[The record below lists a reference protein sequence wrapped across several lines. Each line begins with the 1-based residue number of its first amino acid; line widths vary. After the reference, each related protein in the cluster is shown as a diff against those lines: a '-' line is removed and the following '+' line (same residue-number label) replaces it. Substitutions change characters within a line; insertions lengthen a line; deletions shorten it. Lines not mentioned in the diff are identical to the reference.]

1 MWKTPFPAIGPDR
14 IPCCML
20 RGAMYKEPVSMN
32 RKFLFYLI
40 YSLCLAILLIPSLA
54 LGQAAEDNLLANGS
68 FEMLDA
74 SGKPAKWFTQA
85 YINDPGYT
93 EYSVTGGARDGQN
106 AVLVENFGANDARF
120 AQIVS
125 VEPDTVYKLSGFVH
139 TEGIPDAGMGANL
152 SVADVYVFSESVYG
166 TQEGWQELTLY
177 GRTGPGQ
184 NTVTVFA
191 RLGGYSGESEGK
203 AYFDDVRLTKMEE
216 AVPSGA
222 IVTDWFKS
230 AAPLEDTSVD
240 ENEGESRPYWPQLI
254 LLSLCFLALAAFL
267 IPYLQKD
274 TAPDKLA
281 REPEGNETLAVT
293 LLLLAAFA
301 LRLILSV
308 KVPGHE
314 VDINCFTGWG
324 SMMLDGGPAKFY
336 VSGNFADYPPGYL
349 YVLWLNSAIANQLG
363 PLSQG
368 MEMLNLKFV
377 PILCDMLAAMVL
389 YGVGKKKLPVMAAAA
404 MAVLYAFN
412 PAVVINGAAWG
423 QVDSVLALGLLLVA
437 VFAMERRWDKALP
450 VYMLCVLIKPQA
462 LMLGPLGLTALLL
475 EMFRK
480 DEKLPWKQVGFGL
493 LWSLVVAAVIVIP
506 FCVKQEGSWFF
517 QKFEW
522 LYQLYRGTL
531 SSYPYPTVNTTNLYY
546 LVGQNW
552 GSLKAAAN
560 IAIPLGMALITGA
573 LCFWQFS
580 TIAKRKG
587 NLFTKYAHLVFQ
599 ALAFVVFVV
608 FAAINADYGTLGTA
622 LMVLTILWV
631 VLTYLRGNHIGN
643 LPLMGGILFI
653 GLYVLGIKMHERYLF
668 PALVLLSLAYLQKRD
683 WRILLVLTGFSVTTF
698 VNVGI
703 VLDNTIRLGRE
714 LGHLNPDTHGLSVI
728 LSILNLALCF
738 FAFYTGE
745 VLCAGGQT
753 ERSMARLFGKAD
765 KAAAEIQRKTALIS
779 PRDARLHLSRLDAI
793 LMIGVTL
800 AYTVLAYWNLGSMK
814 APQTAW
820 VSTKAG
826 EQVVLDLGAE
836 KNFQMLYFGGINHYD
851 FSVAVSSDGAAW
863 SEEYPARMQEGNCF
877 QWQYLVY
884 ANQVDAS
891 VSYTSTPRDLT
902 GRYVRVT
909 ASSIGLNLNEIL
921 LRTSDKQVLP
931 VALLSHT
938 GNNPG
943 SSVGKPPENLL
954 DEQDTLEG
962 EPGFYTGTYFD
973 EIYHVRTAYEH
984 AHNIPPY
991 ETSHP
996 PLGKVMMSWV
1006 VMALGM
1012 TPFGWRFAGTLAGV
1026 LMLPVMYLLGK
1037 QLTKRTDLAA
1047 AAMLLMT
1054 FDLMHFTQTRIA
1066 TIDSFAVLFI
1076 MLSYLCMFRYL
1087 LMDFWGTPFW
1097 KTLVPLALSGLF
1109 MGLGIADKWIGI
1121 YSGAGLAILFFWS
1134 CWRHFKEAR
1143 EAPNML
1149 GHKKAVPADR
1159 REAIVKAAQEGFSR
1173 IFATCLCCLFFFVAV
1188 PAVIYYLSYIPY
1200 FAPSGGVTVQKIIE
1214 AQKGMWSYHSTP
1226 GLGADHPFQS
1236 PWWEWPLI
1244 LKPMWYFKGDY
1255 VPDGTGSTIYAMG
1268 NPAVW
1273 WAGFAALLIVF
1284 AVFVKRH
1291 AWRTAGEGLIHAHTR
1306 ERDIVPAMLL
1316 IGFASQYMPWVLVP
1330 RSTFIYHYFASVPF
1344 IILCTV
1350 VCMRWLK
1357 DKWKE
1362 GYGPLLW
1369 TLVAVSAIL
1378 FIAFYPYASGVAT
1391 PTAWLDVMK
1400 WFPKIY
1406 Y

>member
-1 MWKTPFPAIGPDR
+1 MA
-14 IPCCML
+14 
-20 RGAMYKEPVSMN
+20 
-32 RKFLFYLI
+32 
-40 YSLCLAILLIPSLA
+40 A
-54 LGQAAEDNLLANGS
+54 LGAAEEENLLANGS
-68 FEMLDA
+68 FETLDA
-74 SGKPAKWFTQA
+74 SGLPAQWFTQA

-93 EYSVTGGARDGQN
+93 DYRVLGGARDGQN
-106 AVLVENFGANDARF
+106 AALVENFGANDARF

-125 VEPDTVYKLSGFVH
+125 VEPNTVYKLSGFVH
-139 TEGIPDAGMGANL
+139 TEDIPDAGMGANL
-152 SVADVYVFSESVYG
+152 SVADVYVFSDSVYG
-166 TQEGWQELTLY
+166 TQAGWQELTLY
-177 GRTGPGQ
+177 GRTGPDQ

-203 AYFDDVRLTKMEE
+203 AYFDDIRLTKVTG
-216 AVPSGA
+216 AVPSGVFVA
-222 IVTDWFKS
+222 DWYKS
-230 AAPLEDTSVD
+230 ETPQADTSND
-240 ENEGESRPYWPQLI
+240 EYEGESRPYWPQLI
-254 LLSLCFLALAAFL
+254 LLSLCFLVLTAFL
-267 IPYLQKD
+267 IPYLQKERLPVKLTRELEGKETQI
-274 TAPDKLA
+274 TA
-281 REPEGNETLAVT
+281 

-301 LRLILSV
+301 LRLILAV

-314 VDINCFTGWG
+314 VDIDCFTGWG
-324 SMMLDGGPAKFY
+324 NMMLEGGPAKFY
-336 VSGNFADYPPGYL
+336 VSGGFADYPPGYL
-349 YVLWLNSAIANQLG
+349 YVLWLNSAIANNLG
-363 PLSQG
+363 PISQG
-368 MEMLNLKFV
+368 MQMLNLKFV
-377 PILCDMLAAMVL
+377 PILCDLLAALVL
-389 YGVGKKKLPVMAAAA
+389 YGVGKKKLPLKAAAA

-475 EMFRK
+475 ELFRK
-480 DEKLPWKQVGFGL
+480 DEKQPWKQLGFGL
-493 LWSLVVAAVIVIP
+493 LWSFAVAAVIVIP
-506 FCVKQEGSWFF
+506 FSLKQEGSWFF
-517 QKFEW
+517 QKFDW
-522 LYQLYRGTL
+522 LIQLYKGTL
-531 SSYPYPTVNTTNLYY
+531 SSYPHPTVNTTNLYY

-552 GSLKAAAN
+552 GSLDTAAN
-560 IAIPLGMALITGA
+560 RAIPLGMALITGA
-573 LCFWQFS
+573 LTFWQFA
-580 TIAKRKG
+580 TAAKRQG
-587 NLFTKYAHLVFQ
+587 NLFTKYGHLVFQ
-599 ALAFVVFVV
+599 ALAFAVFIV
-608 FAAINADYGTLGTA
+608 FAALDVNYGTLGTA
-622 LMVLTILWV
+622 LMALVILWV
-631 VLTYLRGNHIGN
+631 VLTYLRGNHISN

-668 PALVLLSLAYLQKRD
+668 PALLLLSLAYLQKRD
-683 WRILLVLTGFSVTTF
+683 WRILLLLAGFSVTTF
-698 VNVGI
+698 INVGI
-703 VLDNTIRLGRE
+703 ILDNTIRLGRE
-714 LGHLNPDTHGLSVI
+714 LGHLNPDTQGLGVI
-728 LSILNLALCF
+728 LSILNLMLCF

-745 VLCAGGQT
+745 VLCAGSQT
-753 ERSMARLFGKAD
+753 ERHMARLFGKAD
-765 KAAAEIQRKTALIS
+765 KAVGEIRRKTALIS
-779 PRDARLHLSRLDAI
+779 PRDARLHLTRLDVI

-800 AYTVLAYWNLGSMK
+800 AYTMLAFWNLGSMK

-820 VSTKAG
+820 VSSKAG
-826 EQVVLDLGAE
+826 EQVVLDLGAD
-836 KNFQMLYFGGINHYD
+836 KNFQMLYYGGINHND
-851 FSVAVSSDGAAW
+851 FSVAVSADGAAW

-877 QWQYLVY
+877 QWQYLVL
-884 ANQVDAS
+884 ANQADDS
-891 VSYTSTPRDLT
+891 VNYTSTPRDLA

-909 ASSIGLNLNEIL
+909 AATIGLNLNEIL
-921 LRTSDKQVLP
+921 LRTKDMQVLP
-931 VALLSHT
+931 VTVSARI
-938 GNNPG
+938 GNNPR
-943 SSVGKPPENLL
+943 SELNAPPENLL

-962 EPGFYTGTYFD
+962 EPGWYTGTYFD
-973 EIYHVRTAYEH
+973 EIYHARTAYEH

-996 PLGKVMMSWV
+996 PLGKVMMSWA
-1006 VMALGM
+1006 VMAFGM

-1026 LMLPVMYLLGK
+1026 LMLPVMYLLSK
-1037 QLTKRTDLAA
+1037 QLTRRTDLAA
-1047 AAMLLMT
+1047 AAMLFLT

-1076 MLSYLCMFRYL
+1076 MVSYLCMFRYL

-1097 KTLVPLALSGLF
+1097 KTLIPLALSGLF

-1134 CWRHFKEAR
+1134 CWRHLMEAR
-1143 EAPNML
+1143 EAPRML
-1149 GHKKAVPADR
+1149 GHKKAAPEDR
-1159 REAIVKAAQEGFSR
+1159 REVIEQAAKEGTSR
-1173 IFATCLCCLFFFVAV
+1173 ILITCLCCLIFFIAV

-1273 WAGFAALLIVF
+1273 WMGFAALLIVL

-1291 AWRTAGEGLIHAHTR
+1291 AWHTAGEGLMHAHTR

-1350 VCMRWLK
+1350 VCFAWLK
-1357 DKWKE
+1357 DKWKKV
-1362 GYGPLLW
+1362 YVPLLW

-1378 FIAFYPYASGVAT
+1378 FIAFYPYASGVVT

>member
-1 MWKTPFPAIGPDR
+1 
-14 IPCCML
+14 
-20 RGAMYKEPVSMN
+20 MN
-32 RKFLFYLI
+32 RKFLFCLI
-40 YSLCLAILLIPSLA
+40 CSLCLALLLTPVPT
-54 LGQAAEDNLLANGS
+54 LGQAAEENLLVNGS

-74 SGKPAKWFTQA
+74 TGLPADWFTQA
-85 YINDPGYT
+85 YFNDPGYT
-93 EYSVTGGARDGQN
+93 QYSVLGGARDGQN
-106 AVLVENFGANDARF
+106 AVLIENFGANDARF

-125 VEPDTVYKLSGFVH
+125 VEPDTVYRLSGFVH
-139 TEGIPDAGMGANL
+139 TEAIPDAGMGANL
-152 SVADVYVFSESVYG
+152 SIADVYVFSESVYG
-166 TQEGWQELTLY
+166 TQSGWQELTLY
-177 GRTGPGQ
+177 GRTGPNQ

-203 AYFDDVRLTKMEE
+203 AYFDDIRLTKVNG
-216 AVPSGA
+216 AVPSGTF
-222 IVTDWFKS
+222 VSDWFKS
-230 AAPLEDTSVD
+230 QTPQADTSTD
-240 ENEGESRPYWPQLI
+240 EYEGESRPYWPKLI

-267 IPYLQKD
+267 VPYLQKD
-274 TAPDKLA
+274 KAPEKLS

-293 LLLLAAFA
+293 LFLLAAFA
-301 LRLILSV
+301 LRLILAV

-314 VDINCFTGWG
+314 VDIGCFLGWSG
-324 SMMLDGGPAKFY
+324 TMADVGPLRFY
-336 VSGNFADYPPGYL
+336 PESGFADYPPGYL
-349 YVLWLNSAIANQLG
+349 YVLWLNGMIANWFG

-368 MEMLNLKFV
+368 MQLLNLKFV
-377 PILCDMLAAMVL
+377 PILADMAAALVL
-389 YGVGKKKLPVMAAAA
+389 YKAGKEKLPSKAAAA

-450 VYMLCVLIKPQA
+450 AYMLCVLIKPQA
-462 LMLGPLGLTALLL
+462 LMLGPLGLAALLL
-475 EMFRK
+475 ELFRK
-480 DEKLPWKQVGFGL
+480 DEKQPWKQLGFGL
-493 LWSLVVAAVIVIP
+493 LWSLLAAAVIVIP
-506 FCVKQEGSWFF
+506 FSVQQEGSWFF
-517 QKFEW
+517 EKFKW
-522 LYQLYRGTL
+522 LYKLYKDTL
-531 SSYPYPTVNTTNLYY
+531 GSYPYPTVNTTNLYY

-552 GSLKAAAN
+552 GSLQAAAN

-573 LCFWQFS
+573 LCFWQFATAS
-580 TIAKRKG
+580 KRKG
-587 NLFTKYAHLVFQ
+587 SLFAKYGHLVFQ
-599 ALAFVVFVV
+599 ALAFAVFIV
-608 FAAINADYGTLGTA
+608 FAAMKADYGTLGTA

-631 VLTYLRGNHIGN
+631 VLTYLRGNHISN

-683 WRILLVLTGFSVTTF
+683 WRILLLLAGFSVTTF
-698 VNVGI
+698 INVGLI
-703 VLDNTIRLGRE
+703 LDNTIRLGRE
-714 LGHLNPDTHGLSVI
+714 MGHLNSSPQGLNTV

-745 VLCAGGQT
+745 VLCAGNRT
-753 ERSMARLFGKAD
+753 ERRMIRLFGKND
-765 KAAAEIQRKTALIS
+765 KAAGEILRKTTLVS
-779 PRDARLHLSRLDAI
+779 PRDARLHLTRLDAA
-793 LMIGVTL
+793 LMAGVTL
-800 AYTVLAYWNLGSMK
+800 LYTVLAYWNLGSMK
-814 APQTAW
+814 APQNAW
-820 VSTKAG
+820 VATKAG
-826 EQVVLDLGAE
+826 ERVVLDLGAE
-836 KNFQMLYFGGINHYD
+836 KNFQMLYFGGINHKD
-851 FSVAVSSDGAAW
+851 FSVAVSSDGLSW

-884 ANQVDAS
+884 ADKVDDS
-891 VSYTSTPRDLT
+891 VNYTGAPRDLT

-909 ASSIGLNLNEIL
+909 AASIGLNLNEVL
-921 LRTSDKQVLP
+921 LRTADKQVLP
-931 VALLSHT
+931 VTLSSHT
-938 GNNPG
+938 GNNPDSAAG
-943 SSVGKPPENLL
+943 QPAENLL

-962 EPGFYTGTYFD
+962 EPGWYTGTYFD
-973 EIYHVRTAYEH
+973 EIYHARTAYEH
-984 AHNIPPY
+984 ANNIPPY

-996 PLGKVMMSWV
+996 PLGKVMMSWA
-1006 VMALGM
+1006 VMAFGM

-1037 QLTKRTDLAA
+1037 LLTKRTDLAA

-1076 MLSYLCMFRYL
+1076 MASYLCMFRYL
-1087 LMDFWGTPFW
+1087 LMDFWGAKLW
-1097 KTLVPLALSGLF
+1097 KTLIPLALSGLF

-1134 CWRHFKEAR
+1134 CWRRYREAR
-1143 EAPNML
+1143 EAPYML
-1149 GHKKAVPADR
+1149 GHKKAVPEDR
-1159 REAIVKAAQEGFSR
+1159 HEALERAANEGFSR
-1173 IFATCLCCLFFFVAV
+1173 IFVTCLCCLIFFIAV

-1200 FAPSGGVTVQKIIE
+1200 FAPEGGVTVQKIIE
-1214 AQKGMWSYHSTP
+1214 TQKNMWSYHSTP
-1226 GLGADHPFQS
+1226 GLGANHPFQS

-1255 VPDGTGSTIYAMG
+1255 VLGGTGSTIFAMG

-1273 WAGFAALLIVF
+1273 WAGFAALLTVF

-1291 AWRTAGEGLIHAHTR
+1291 AWRTAGEGLMHVHTR
-1306 ERDIVPAMLL
+1306 ERDMVPALLL

-1350 VCMRWLK
+1350 VCFAWLK
-1357 DKWKE
+1357 DKWKK
-1362 GYGPLLW
+1362 GYAPLLW
-1369 TLVAVSAIL
+1369 TLVAISAIL
-1378 FIAFYPYASGVAT
+1378 FIGFYPYASGITVST
-1391 PTAWLDVMK
+1391 GWLDFMK